1 MDDNFN
7 LNRFIEAQSSS
18 YEGAL
23 SSFKASYEC
32 ALSELKNG
40 RKRSH
45 WMWYIF
51 PQLKGLGRS
60 LTSQFYGLS
69 GIEEASEYLKHPILG
84 QRLREVSTTI
94 LNLPTND
101 AYEVF
106 GSIDRHKLRSSMTL
120 FDLVSPDDVFARVLH
135 KYFSG
140 KRDFRTL
147 KLILQA

>member
-1 MDDNFN
+1 
-7 LNRFIEAQSSS
+7 
-18 YEGAL
+18 
-23 SSFKASYEC
+23 
-32 ALSELKNG
+32 
-40 RKRSH
+40 
-45 WMWYIF
+45 MWYIF